1 MRVNAVPNG
10 ESKQRAVVVFG
21 ASMEEVREWRLFFF
35 FLSVK
40 SYRPLQSS
48 RNNSL
53 RNSQELNVPENII

>member
-21 ASMEEVREWRLFFF
+21 ASMEEVRERRLYF

-40 SYRPLQSS
+40 SYLP
-48 RNNSL
+48 NN
-53 RNSQELNVPENII
+53 REITV